1 MKKTISINCSSCC
14 LAFLPA
20 ACSSLRWAARLG
32 DEPQSAKL
40 VAYIDTEL
48 SAERHLRDL
57 YAQGLQMGQAIRN
70 ILLDPANPKAYQNH
84 DKAQQDFDAA
94 LDGLAALELEGEQ
107 GRKLL
112 MDLRAGQAARQPLR
126 HGVIEAV
133 RAATW
138 SRREALV
145 ARETPAW
152 RSVKQV
158 MLDGL
163 VAARQQTVDT
173 RQRCSSS
180 CTGQDLAL
188 AAWRAGAGGGADDDP
203 PDAAPAR
210 RSSAANP
217 PMPSKWPAGSR
228 PGSSTS
234 RCVSM
239 AIGQTACLARW
250 R

>member
-1 MKKTISINCSSCC
+1 MKKTISIK
-14 LAFLPA
+14 LQFL
-20 ACSSLRWAARLG
+20 LLG
-32 DEPQSAKL
+32 ILTGGLFVVALGSTLWEMSRSQQKL

-112 MDLRAGQAARQPLR
+112 MDLRAGQAAWQPLR

-133 RAATW
+133 RGGDVVAA
-138 SRREALV
+138 REALV

-180 CTGQDLAL
+180 CTGQDSGR
-188 AAWRAGAGGGADDDP
+188 WR
-203 PDAAPAR
+203 
-210 RSSAANP
+210 
-217 PMPSKWPAGSR
+217 
-228 PGSSTS
+228 
-234 RCVSM
+234 
-239 AIGQTACLARW
+239 LARW
-250 R
+250 RWRWG